1 MLKISNM
8 ATISPELET
17 NLKKSF
23 TEAMKDEK
31 FQRLISKLRIKED
44 VLIRYTSELE
54 DSAIEYDH
62 CLHCK
67 SLLEC
72 QNKIEG
78 YAYIPTCK
86 NDHIEFNYR
95 SCKYQ
100 EKMLKETSFLK
111 NVYYVDIPEN
121 IKIARMKDIY
131 TDDKARYDVIKYLKK
146 FINDPTTKGLY
157 LHGNFGCGKTF
168 LITDAFNEV
177 ARKNIKSAIIFW
189 PSFLKKLK
197 SSFDSDFSEIF
208 EKVKKI
214 SVLLID
220 DIGAENMTPWAR
232 DEILCPILQYRM
244 EESLST
250 FFTSNLNIN
259 ELEVHLSLSKEGV
272 DTVKAKRIISRIEQ
286 LTTDSEMISRNLR
299 NK

>member
-44 VLIRYTSELE
+44 ILIRYTSELE

-86 NDHIEFNYR
+86 SDHIEFNYR

-100 EKMLKETSFLK
+100 EKMLKERSFLK

-168 LITDAFNEV
+168 LITAAFNEL

-214 SVLLID
+214 PVLLID

>member
-86 NDHIEFNYR
+86 GDHIEFNNR

-168 LITDAFNEV
+168 LITAAFNEL

-214 SVLLID
+214 PVLLID

>member
-86 NDHIEFNYR
+86 SDHIEFNYR

-168 LITDAFNEV
+168 LITAAFNEL

-220 DIGAENMTPWAR
+220 HIGAENMTPWAR

>member
-31 FQRLISKLRIKED
+31 FQKLISKLRIKED

-86 NDHIEFNYR
+86 SDHIEFNYR

-131 TDDKARYDVIKYLKK
+131 TDDKARYNVIKYLKK

-168 LITDAFNEV
+168 LITAAFNEL

-214 SVLLID
+214 PVLLID

>member
-44 VLIRYTSELE
+44 ILIRYTSELE

-86 NDHIEFNYR
+86 SDHIEFNYR

-168 LITDAFNEV
+168 LVTAAFNEL
-177 ARKNIKSAIIFW
+177 AKKNIRSAIIFW

-214 SVLLID
+214 PVLLID

>member
-44 VLIRYTSELE
+44 ILIRYTSELE

-86 NDHIEFNYR
+86 SDHIEFNYR

-131 TDDKARYDVIKYLKK
+131 TDDKARYNVIKYLKK

-168 LITDAFNEV
+168 LITAAFNEL

-214 SVLLID
+214 PVLLID

>member
-23 TEAMKDEK
+23 TEAMRDEK

-44 VLIRYTSELE
+44 ILIRYTSELE

-86 NDHIEFNYR
+86 SDHIEFNYR

-100 EKMLKETSFLK
+100 EKMLKERSFLK

-168 LITDAFNEV
+168 LITAAFNEL

-214 SVLLID
+214 PVLLID

>member
-31 FQRLISKLRIKED
+31 FQRLISKLRIKD
-44 VLIRYTSELE
+44 DILIRYTSELE

-86 NDHIEFNYR
+86 SDHIEFNYR

-168 LITDAFNEV
+168 LITAAFNEL

-214 SVLLID
+214 PVLLID

>member
-100 EKMLKETSFLK
+100 E
-111 NVYYVDIPEN
+111 
-121 IKIARMKDIY
+121 
-131 TDDKARYDVIKYLKK
+131 
-146 FINDPTTKGLY
+146 
-157 LHGNFGCGKTF
+157 
-168 LITDAFNEV
+168 
-177 ARKNIKSAIIFW
+177 
-189 PSFLKKLK
+189 
-197 SSFDSDFSEIF
+197 
-208 EKVKKI
+208 
-214 SVLLID
+214 
-220 DIGAENMTPWAR
+220 
-232 DEILCPILQYRM
+232 
-244 EESLST
+244 
-250 FFTSNLNIN
+250 
-259 ELEVHLSLSKEGV
+259 
-272 DTVKAKRIISRIEQ
+272 
-286 LTTDSEMISRNLR
+286 
-299 NK
+299 

>member
-168 LITDAFNEV
+168 LITAAFNEL

-259 ELEVHLSLSKEGV
+259 ELEVHLSVSKEGV

>member
-86 NDHIEFNYR
+86 SDHIEFNYR

-100 EKMLKETSFLK
+100 EKMLKETLFLK

-168 LITDAFNEV
+168 LITAAFNEL

-214 SVLLID
+214 PVLLID

>member
-86 NDHIEFNYR
+86 SDHIEFNYR

-131 TDDKARYDVIKYLKK
+131 TDDKARYNVIKYLKK

-168 LITDAFNEV
+168 LITAAFNEL

-214 SVLLID
+214 PVLLID

>member
-44 VLIRYTSELE
+44 ILIRYTSELE

-86 NDHIEFNYR
+86 SDHIEFNYR

-168 LITDAFNEV
+168 LITAAFNEL

-214 SVLLID
+214 PVLLID